1 MKEIL
6 FTADLHLNIDA
17 TNPRS
22 GCTAM
27 EDFAQTIL
35 REKPDVVVV
44 AGDIG
49 AAGHAA
55 RHLTE
60 IRNAVGD
67 RPLAITLGNHD
78 FWLSSIGHAQF
89 SHLDQVVTRFWREPA
104 RDLDIVL
111 LDHENLDLGETVVAG
126 CYGHF
131 DLGHAEPGLHVGGV
145 EVTEDIYLSG
155 GMDGLFWND
164 FCFIPNC
171 ATGIREEAKEQA
183 EGLAARM
190 DAAIAA
196 GKRLLLATHTCPWR
210 ELNGHPLRGD
220 ASDILSAY
228 TGNCLLGKEIER
240 RAGHVGFLVC
250 GHTHVPVQEQD
261 LHGIRCLNVGADYG
275 RFRGVIYDADTR
287 LIRWVGE
294 PLPDDAA

>member
-1 MKEIL
+1 MKIL
-6 FTADLHLNIDA
+6 FTADLHLNIHA
-17 TNPRS
+17 SNPRS
-22 GCTAM
+22 GRSAM
-27 EDFAQTIL
+27 EDFAEAIR
-35 REKPDVVVV
+35 REKPNVVVV

-89 SHLDQVVTRFWREPA
+89 SNLDQVVTRYWREPA
-104 RDLDIVL
+104 RDLNIVL
-111 LDHENLDLGETVVAG
+111 LDSENLDLGEIVVVG

-131 DLGHAEPGLHVGGV
+131 DLGHAEPGLHVGGI
-145 EVTEDIYLSG
+145 EVTEDTYLSG

-164 FCFIPNC
+164 FRYIPNC
-171 ATGIREEAKEQA
+171 ARGIREEAREQA
-183 EGLAARM
+183 DGIALRM

-196 GKRLLLATHTCPWR
+196 GKSLLIATHTCPWR

-228 TGNCLLGKEIER
+228 SGNSLLGRKIES
-240 RAGHVGFLVC
+240 RANHIDFLLC
-250 GHTHVPVQEQD
+250 GHTHKRVREQC
-261 LHGIRCLNVGADYG
+261 LHNIRCLNVGADYG
-275 RFRGVIYDADTR
+275 QFRGVVYNTANKI
-287 LIRWVGE
+287 IRWVGE
-294 PLPDDAA
+294 KLPA

>member
-1 MKEIL
+1 MKIL
-6 FTADLHLNIDA
+6 FTADLHLNIHA
-17 TNPRS
+17 PNPRS
-22 GCTAM
+22 GRSAM
-27 EDFAQTIL
+27 EDFAEAIR
-35 REKPDVVVV
+35 REKPEVVVV

-49 AAGHAA
+49 TASHAA

-78 FWLSSIGHAQF
+78 FWLPSICHAQF
-89 SHLDQVVTRFWREPA
+89 SNLDQVVTRFWREPA

-111 LDHENLDLGETVVAG
+111 LDRENLDLGEIAVAG

-145 EVTEDIYLSG
+145 EVTKSIYLSG
-155 GMDGLFWND
+155 GMGGLYWGD
-164 FCFIPNC
+164 FRYIPNC
-171 ATGIREEAKEQA
+171 AIGIREEAREQA
-183 EGLAARM
+183 DGIASRM

-196 GKRLLLATHTCPWR
+196 GKSLLIATHTCPWR

-228 TGNCLLGKEIER
+228 SGNSLLGRKIES
-240 RAGHVGFLVC
+240 RANHIDFLLC
-250 GHTHVPVQEQD
+250 GHTHKRVREQC
-261 LHGIRCLNVGADYG
+261 LHNIRCLNVGADYG
-275 RFRGVIYDADTR
+275 QFRGVVYNTANKI
-287 LIRWVGE
+287 IRWVGE
-294 PLPDDAA
+294 KLPA

>member
-6 FTADLHLNIDA
+6 FTADLHLNINA

-22 GCTAM
+22 GRSAM
-27 EDFAQTIL
+27 EDFAEAIL

-78 FWLSSIGHAQF
+78 FWLPSVGHAQF

-111 LDHENLDLGETVVAG
+111 LDHENLDLGEIVVAG

-145 EVTEDIYLSG
+145 ELTESIYHSG
-155 GMDGLFWND
+155 GIGGVYWND
-164 FCFIPNC
+164 FRYIPNC
-171 ATGIREEAKEQA
+171 ATRIQEEAKEQA

-228 TGNCLLGKEIER
+228 SGNSLVGNEIQKR
-240 RAGHVGFLVC
+240 GASIDFLAC
-250 GHTHVPVQEQD
+250 GHTHKRMLERV
-261 LHGIRCLNVGADYG
+261 LHRITSLNLGADYG
-275 RFRGVIYDADTR
+275 QFRGVIYDADSR
-287 LIRWVGE
+287 QIRWVGE
-294 PLPDDAA
+294 PVSDDAA

>member
-6 FTADLHLNIDA
+6 FTADLHLNINA

-22 GCTAM
+22 GRSAM
-27 EDFAQTIL
+27 EDFAEAIL

-60 IRNAVGD
+60 IRNAVGN

-111 LDHENLDLGETVVAG
+111 LDRKNLDLGEIVVAG

-131 DLGHAEPGLHVGGV
+131 DLGHAEPGLQVGGV
-145 EVTEDIYLSG
+145 EVTEAIYLSG

-164 FCFIPNC
+164 FRFIPNC
-171 ATGIREEAKEQA
+171 ATRIQEEAMEQA
-183 EGLAARM
+183 SGLACRM
-190 DAAIAA
+190 DAAITS
-196 GKRLLLATHTCPWR
+196 GKRLLVAVHTCPWR
-210 ELNGHPLRGD
+210 ELNGHPLSGD
-220 ASDILSAY
+220 ESDILAAY
-228 TGNCLLGKEIER
+228 SGNSLLGKEIER
-240 RAGHVGFLVC
+240 RAGHVDFLVC
-250 GHTHVPVQEQD
+250 GHTHVPVPEQE
-261 LHGIRCLNVGADYG
+261 LHSIRCLNVGADYG
-275 RFRGVIYDADTR
+275 RFRGVIYDADTKQ
-287 LIRWVGE
+287 IRWVGE
-294 PLPDDAA
+294 PVPDAA

>member
-1 MKEIL
+1 MKKIL
-6 FTADLHLNIDA
+6 FTADLHMNINA
-17 TNPRS
+17 TNPRT
-22 GCTAM
+22 GRTAM
-27 EDFAQTIL
+27 EDFAEAIL

-111 LDHENLDLGETVVAG
+111 LDRENLDLGEIVVAG

-145 EVTEDIYLSG
+145 EVTEAIYLSG

-164 FCFIPNC
+164 FRFIPNC
-171 ATGIREEAKEQA
+171 ATSIREEARAQA
-183 EGLAARM
+183 EGLATRM

-196 GKRLLLATHTCPWR
+196 GKRLLIATHTCPWR

-228 TGNCLLGKEIER
+228 SGNSLVGKELQKREASIEM
-240 RAGHVGFLVC
+240 LVC
-250 GHTHVPVQEQD
+250 GHTHRPVRERVIHRVP
-261 LHGIRCLNVGADYG
+261 CLNVGSDYG
-275 RFRGVIYDADTR
+275 RFRGVIYDADSR

-294 PLPDDAA
+294 PVPDAV

>member
-6 FTADLHLNIDA
+6 FTADLHLNINA

-22 GCTAM
+22 GRTAM
-27 EDFAQTIL
+27 EDFAEAIL
-35 REKPDVVVV
+35 LEKPDVVVV

-78 FWLSSIGHAQF
+78 FWLPSVGHAQF

-111 LDHENLDLGETVVAG
+111 LDHENLDLGDTVVAG

-131 DLGHAEPGLHVGGV
+131 DLGHAEPGLRIGGV
-145 EVTEDIYLSG
+145 EVSEEVYRSG
-155 GMDGLFWND
+155 GMGGLFWND
-164 FCFIPNC
+164 FRFIPNC
-171 ATGIREEAKEQA
+171 VTRIQEEAMEQA
-183 EGLAARM
+183 AGLACRM
-190 DAAIAA
+190 DAAIMS
-196 GKRLLLATHTCPWR
+196 GKRLLVAVHTCPWR
-210 ELNGHPLRGD
+210 ELNGHPLSGD
-220 ASDILSAY
+220 ESDILAAY
-228 TGNCLLGKEIER
+228 SGNSLLGKEIER
-240 RAGHVGFLVC
+240 RAGHVDFLVC
-250 GHTHVPVQEQD
+250 GHTHVPVPEQE
-261 LHGIRCLNVGADYG
+261 LHSIRCLNVGADYG
-275 RFRGVIYDADTR
+275 RFRGVNYDADTKQ
-287 LIRWVGE
+287 IRWVGE
-294 PLPDDAA
+294 PVPDAA